1 MPKKIRLTIG
11 EFSKF
16 CRVTIK
22 TLRHYDKMGLLAPKE
37 VDEWTHYRY
46 YHVSQMQQLNAILRL
61 KNLGFSLEEI
71 RELLDEGT
79 HTPTIPQIEEKK
91 KATEQQIEALKAKRA
106 ELQRLG
112 DSIMHISNMERIS
125 IQRLPAIIVA
135 SHRRMLKR
143 REDLIPL
150 FNNVINPEIQRIG
163 CVRTLPIYGFA
174 MEHEPEYK
182 TEDIDT
188 EYCLQVEAMYDDT
201 DIIKFKQLPEVPKAV
216 CLKHTGTYDTINE
229 SFAEVMHYIET
240 NGYKIAGLYRI
251 QFEEGQHNQKDPEK
265 FVTIIQVPVTK
276 NVLQTPPP
284 NETNYQ

>member
-91 KATEQQIEALKAKRA
+91 KVTEQQIEALEGKTSRTA
-106 ELQRLG
+106 
-112 DSIMHISNMERIS
+112 
-125 IQRLPAIIVA
+125 AI
-135 SHRRMLKR
+135 
-143 REDLIPL
+143 
-150 FNNVINPEIQRIG
+150 G
-163 CVRTLPIYGFA
+163 
-174 MEHEPEYK
+174 
-182 TEDIDT
+182 
-188 EYCLQVEAMYDDT
+188 
-201 DIIKFKQLPEVPKAV
+201 
-216 CLKHTGTYDTINE
+216 
-229 SFAEVMHYIET
+229 
-240 NGYKIAGLYRI
+240 
-251 QFEEGQHNQKDPEK
+251 
-265 FVTIIQVPVTK
+265 
-276 NVLQTPPP
+276 
-284 NETNYQ
+284 

>member
-91 KATEQQIEALKAKRA
+91 KVTEQQIEALKAKRA

-125 IQRLPAIIVA
+125 IQRLRTSIPNTAC
-135 SHRRMLKR
+135 RWRQCMTT
-143 REDLIPL
+143 LISSSL
-150 FNNVINPEIQRIG
+150 SSYQ
-163 CVRTLPIYGFA
+163 
-174 MEHEPEYK
+174 K
-182 TEDIDT
+182 
-188 EYCLQVEAMYDDT
+188 
-201 DIIKFKQLPEVPKAV
+201 
-216 CLKHTGTYDTINE
+216 
-229 SFAEVMHYIET
+229 
-240 NGYKIAGLYRI
+240 YRW
-251 QFEEGQHNQKDPEK
+251 
-265 FVTIIQVPVTK
+265 
-276 NVLQTPPP
+276 LCA
-284 NETNYQ
+284 

>member
-1 MPKKIRLTIG
+1 
-11 EFSKF
+11 
-16 CRVTIK
+16 
-22 TLRHYDKMGLLAPKE
+22 
-37 VDEWTHYRY
+37 
-46 YHVSQMQQLNAILRL
+46 
-61 KNLGFSLEEI
+61 
-71 RELLDEGT
+71 
-79 HTPTIPQIEEKK
+79 
-91 KATEQQIEALKAKRA
+91 
-106 ELQRLG
+106 
-112 DSIMHISNMERIS
+112 MHISNMERIT

-163 CVRTLPIYGFA
+163 CVRTLPIYGFT

-188 EYCLQVEAMYDDT
+188 EYCLQVEEMYDDT

-216 CLKHTGTYDTINE
+216 CLMHTGTYETINE

-251 QFEEGQHNQKDPEK
+251 QFEEGQHNQ
-265 FVTIIQVPVTK
+265 
-276 NVLQTPPP
+276 
-284 NETNYQ
+284 